1 MFMCL
6 SVRGIQYFSHQNP
19 HLNHCFYRGLW
30 ILPWGTKIYAPSIQ
44 HKMEYRAVHILGK
57 TFNIYFLSVYFPKLL
72 SNLWQCQGR
81 SSMMWSC
88 CWNIWSIGMA
98 LFIVVLDNQTSIW
111 YFFNAITVVANG
123 HVWKWNYIWS
133 IWSVEYINYHHLNI
147 VHMVWLTPL
156 QWC

>member
-1 MFMCL
+1 MLEESNIFLIKIHIWIIVFIGDYEYCPGGPKFM
-6 SVRGIQYFSHQNP
+6 
-19 HLNHCFYRGLW
+19 
-30 ILPWGTKIYAPSIQ
+30 LPPSSTKWNIEPTTFW
-44 HKMEYRAVHILGK
+44 EK

>member
-1 MFMCL
+1 MCL

-44 HKMEYRAVHILGK
+44 HKMEYRADHILGK
-57 TFNIYFLSVYFPKLL
+57 NIQHLFPLSLFPKVVVQSMTMPRKIINDVELL
-72 SNLWQCQGR
+72 LKYLIHRDG
-81 SSMMWSC
+81 
-88 CWNIWSIGMA
+88 I
-98 LFIVVLDNQTSIW
+98 IVVLDYNQTSIW
-111 YFFNAITVVANG
+111 YFFNAMTEVANG
-123 HVWKWNYIWS
+123 HVWKWDYIWS
-133 IWSVEYINYHHLNI
+133 IWSVECINYHHLNI

>member
-1 MFMCL
+1 MGDDFL
-6 SVRGIQYFSHQNP
+6 YQITSLLYSHQKLQYFFHENP

-44 HKMEYRAVHILGK
+44 HKMEYRAAHILGK

-111 YFFNAITVVANG
+111 YFFNAITMVANG
-123 HVWKWNYIWS
+123 HVLKMKLYM
-133 IWSVEYINYHHLNI
+133 INLVSWIY
-147 VHMVWLTPL
+147 
-156 QWC
+156 

>member
-1 MFMCL
+1 MCL

-44 HKMEYRAVHILGK
+44 HKMEYRADHILGK

-98 LFIVVLDNQTSIW
+98 LFIAVLDNQTSIRLTVIRTTDPLLASRTHKPIVLCCL
-111 YFFNAITVVANG
+111 YFKYFVVRNQKIFAQLSFG
-123 HVWKWNYIWS
+123 
-133 IWSVEYINYHHLNI
+133 
-147 VHMVWLTPL
+147 
-156 QWC
+156 